1 MTRRVDDG
9 PGALLRELA
18 NRLHISVERLVSSWH
33 AALVFAVS
41 IVALVVLA
49 TRRPRFAAGD
59 ALLVAVAVS
68 LLVNDTPQHVAA
80 AGAISYG
87 VLWTF
92 ERLDSPSMR
101 RAPVIAAVIALAAGL
116 AACGYE
122 GQTTASPETVE
133 GSVPTETT
141 PTETTDTTETE
152 TTETETTET
161 ETTETTTTETTP
173 ALEGDPVAGKAVFTT
188 NCGGCHTL
196 SDAGTSGTIGPNLDD
211 AQPDEALVVDRV
223 TNGQG
228 AMPPFAGTLS
238 EQQIAD
244 VAAYVSTAA
253 GS

>member
-1 MTRRVDDG
+1 
-9 PGALLRELA
+9 
-18 NRLHISVERLVSSWH
+18 
-33 AALVFAVS
+33 
-41 IVALVVLA
+41 
-49 TRRPRFAAGD
+49 
-59 ALLVAVAVS
+59 
-68 LLVNDTPQHVAA
+68 
-80 AGAISYG
+80 
-87 VLWTF
+87 
-92 ERLDSPSMR
+92 MR

-161 ETTETTTTETTP
+161 ETTETTPTETTP
-173 ALEGDPVAGKAVFTT
+173 APEGDPVAGKVVFTT
-188 NCGGCHTL
+188 NCGGCHVL

-211 AQPDEALVVDRV
+211 SQPDAALVVDRV

-228 AMPPFAGTLS
+228 AMPPFEGVLT